1 MDRVAALEREID
13 FLRQERTLL
22 ADQLELEGA
31 PDALSGS
38 ALARAL
44 SARLAT
50 EAAGRAEAEARAEA
64 LEEALAA
71 VGLRMEEEEVGP
83 AGCEEAVQAPAP
95 LAPLR
100 QDHQAVAVVT
110 TPSGGG
116 KNAGGAGRKGRAWGA
131 GGESAAPA

>member
-22 ADQLELEGA
+22 ADQLELEGE
-31 PDALSGS
+31 ALSG
-38 ALARAL
+38 AVLARAL

-71 VGLRMEEEEVGP
+71 VGLRMEEEEAEVGP
-83 AGCEEAVQAPAP
+83 AGGECCEAAEAPAP
-95 LAPLR
+95 LAPL
-100 QDHQAVAVVT
+100 QSHQAVAVA
-110 TPSGGG
+110 PGGG
-116 KNAGGAGRKGRAWGA
+116 KKAAAAGRTGRGREA
-131 GGESAAPA
+131 EDENSAPL